1 MTRQRRENKLLSIAR
16 RLVVDRLD
24 SLMKENSSTYRAI
37 RRLQACPLAFFVMYF
52 FKLFRIFRI

>member
-37 RRLQACPLAFFVMYF
+37 RRLQVRQLTFFVMYF
-52 FKLFRIFRI
+52 FKLFIIFII